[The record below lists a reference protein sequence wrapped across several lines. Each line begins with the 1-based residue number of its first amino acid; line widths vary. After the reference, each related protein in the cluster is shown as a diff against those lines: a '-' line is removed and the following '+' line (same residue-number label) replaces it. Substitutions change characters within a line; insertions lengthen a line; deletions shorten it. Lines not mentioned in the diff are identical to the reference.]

1 MNNWLIVAIF
11 VIVIFL
17 NNIFMKNKIQTNKED
32 TSDIN
37 PKKINYSNYQKKNL
51 LTKTEYSFYMK
62 SRLALQEKNFYL
74 YPKVRLEDFIE
85 ATGEGKE
92 KLSLRGRIKSRHV
105 DFLVC
110 DEMLHIKAAIELDD
124 KSHSNEKAQ
133 AADQFKNELF
143 DSLNLTLVRIQVK
156 QDYTNDINNLLN
168 LLTFGSNVL

>member
-1 MNNWLIVAIF
+1 MNNWVIVAIF
-11 VIVIFL
+11 LIVIFL
-17 NNIFMKNKIQTNKED
+17 SKFFMNNKIYNDKETD
-32 TSDIN
+32 SDIDA
-37 PKKINYSNYQKKNL
+37 KKINYSNYQKKYL

-92 KLSLRGRIKSRHV
+92 KLSLRGRIKSRHI

-110 DEMLHIKAAIELDD
+110 DDKLHIKAAIELDD

-143 DSLNLTLVRIQVK
+143 DSLKLPLVRIQVK

-168 LLTFGSNVL
+168 LLTSGSNAL

>member
-1 MNNWLIVAIF
+1 MNFWPIITILV
-11 VIVIFL
+11 VIIFL
-17 NNIFMKNKIQTNKED
+17 GNIFMNNKKDDDIETD
-32 TSDIN
+32 SDIN
-37 PKKINYSNYQKKNL
+37 PKIINYSNYQKKNL

-62 SRLALQEKNFYL
+62 SRLSLQEKNLYL

-110 DEMLHIKAAIELDD
+110 DDKLHIKAAIELDD

-143 DSLNLTLVRIQVK
+143 DSLKLPLVRIQVK

-168 LLTFGSNVL
+168 LLTSASNAL